1 MANVY
6 GLLDQ
11 LDRSVNR
18 LGVIQTQVTGRAFA
32 PPTRIASYAPR
43 RAAFG
48 SPNDWWET
56 LKQWV
61 TVGIPSWIGPLSD
74 LYRQLVEAGVIT
86 PAQAEKG
93 LTKEELI
100 ALIKEIMEEEKKPW
114 YQSPWLPVAIG
125 VGVVGGAGA
134 YYVVKKKRR

>member
-1 MANVY
+1 MTGVY
-6 GLLDQ
+6 DLLD
-11 LDRSVNR
+11 R
-18 LGVIQTQVTGRAFA
+18 LGESIGRLTEIHKRISPHMAVTA
-32 PPTRIASYAPR
+32 TYAPR
-43 RAAFG
+43 TTLG
-48 SPNDWWET
+48 SPDNWWET

-61 TVGIPSWIGPLSD
+61 TVGIPGWIGPLSD

-93 LTKEELI
+93 LSKEELI
-100 ALIKEIMEEEKKPW
+100 ALIKEIMAEEKPW